1 MNKTDQV
8 SGFSKRKKEHRRNKT
23 LGQTLTSDIPQQSGM
38 SIPLEDLL
46 KPNHDT
52 LPSFRTHENST
63 LTPKPQPP
71 LTSFRQHANEDGSAD
86 MRITYTFKQFRKDS
100 VKEHTKAILPTVRKI
115 K

>member
-1 MNKTDQV
+1 MGEYMNKTDQV
-8 SGFSKRKKEHRRNKT
+8 PGFSKRKKEHRRNKT
-23 LGQTLTSDIPQQSGM
+23 LGQTLTSDIPQQSRM

-46 KPNHDT
+46 KPNHDS
-52 LPSFRTHENST
+52 LPST

-71 LTSFRQHANEDGSAD
+71 LTSLRQHLNEDGSSD